1 MDDRRRERLSKL
13 LSLIL
18 RHKPDQFG
26 LELDA
31 QGFST
36 LPELVEGIAHKYPD
50 VEESEILE
58 IVDGPEKR
66 RFELVDGKIRARYG
80 HSFPI
85 DLGLEAFD
93 PPESL
98 YFSTVPAQA
107 GSVSS
112 QGLHPVDRQFV
123 HLSLDS
129 EIATDVARNRTDS
142 PVLFRIKAKEA
153 SEAGV
158 TFYDRSPVILTSGV
172 PAEFMEM
179 VQGSGASTSSLYGR
193 RKRSRTA
200 R

>member
-26 LELDA
+26 IELDA
-31 QGFST
+31 QGYAT
-36 LPELVEGIAHKYPD
+36 MADLVEGIAHKYPD
-50 VEESEILE
+50 VEEGEILE

-66 RFELVDGKIRARYG
+66 RFELVDGRIRARYG

-98 YFSTVPAQA
+98 YFATVPAQA
-107 GSVSS
+107 GTVSTE
-112 QGLHPVDRQFV
+112 GLHPVDRQFV
-123 HLSLDS
+123 HLSLDR

-142 PVLFRIKAKEA
+142 PVLFRITAKEA
-153 SEAGV
+153 SDAGI
-158 TFYDRSPVILTSGV
+158 TFYDRSPVILTNAV
-172 PAEFMEM
+172 PAEYLEI
-179 VQGSGASTSSLYGR
+179 VQESGTATFSMYGR
-193 RKRSRTA
+193 KKRGRKPR
-200 R
+200 